1 MMAEPESDPIMDK
14 LVENI
19 VDVVSENVRV
29 CPNCENDEWIDDP
42 SNWVEAFIT
51 EYIDEELKLFDAA
64 KLTALMEDYQEKICS
79 ALKEPMSYQTD
90 CADLIGDYLS
100 DFKDEIINLTGLAE
114 MDAEKFV
121 CISKKEYNDLKSDRV
136 ISDKLRDAHI
146 EQCYSSEIK

>member
-1 MMAEPESDPIMDK
+1 MMSEPESDAIMDK

-42 SNWVEAFIT
+42 TNWVHAYIH
-51 EYIDEELKLFDAA
+51 EYIDEELKVFDAA
-64 KLTALMEDYQEKICS
+64 KLTAVMEDYQEKIYS
-79 ALKEPMSYQTD
+79 ALKEPMSCHRD

-100 DFKDEIINLTGLAE
+100 DFKDEIVNLTGLAE
-114 MDAEKFV
+114 MDAEHYV
-121 CISKKEYNDLKSDRV
+121 CIKKEDYENLKSDRV

-146 EQCYSSEIK
+146 ANNLEAGLE